1 MLVKSKEEDHHLSDL
16 RETFKTLRLYRM
28 KLNPSKSVFEVLL
41 GKFLGFM
48 ISQWGVEANPDKI
61 QAILEISP
69 SKNIKE
75 VQSLNGRLATLNRF
89 VSRATDKCLPFLR
102 ILKTAFEWINE
113 CQKAFEE
120 LKAYMTSLLLLSPSK
135 PNKELFL
142 YLTISPMAISS
153 TMIQEEDCVQLPVY
167 YTSRA
172 LKGAKER
179 YPPME
184 KLAFALIAAARKFKP
199 YFQAH
204 TIVVLWVIELSQ
216 FNIHYCPRTAIKA

>member
-1 MLVKSKEEDHHLSDL
+1 
-16 RETFKTLRLYRM
+16 
-28 KLNPSKSVFEVLL
+28 
-41 GKFLGFM
+41 
-48 ISQWGVEANPDKI
+48 
-61 QAILEISP
+61 
-69 SKNIKE
+69 
-75 VQSLNGRLATLNRF
+75 
-89 VSRATDKCLPFLR
+89 
-102 ILKTAFEWINE
+102 
-113 CQKAFEE
+113 
-120 LKAYMTSLLLLSPSK
+120 MTSLLLLSPSK

-216 FNIHYCPRTAIKA
+216 FNIRYCPRTAIKAQALADFIAEFTTSKIDDQGETLQKIQTNGLSNKRAREIRVVLQSPERSKGTSSNVPSNSKS